1 MRWHEKISHLKFY
14 FKVLFERKK
23 NEKKV
28 NSAVIGILSSEC
40 TS

>member
-1 MRWHEKISHLKFY
+1 MLSPEKISHLKFY

-23 NEKKV
+23 YEKKID
-28 NSAVIGILSSEC
+28 SAFIDILSSEC